1 MILIFS
7 AYRKFLNSKRLESVF
22 IVIFLAMI
30 ISSALSIQFV
40 NTEIQELF
48 ITILSILFPLIAG
61 FLTFGKDT
69 ISKLKNQI
77 LNIQEKDRMDKGVS
91 TTDTNKKQISRLKV
105 LSEGFMDVILNVFLV
120 SFILII
126 LLLVSKFNN
135 YEFISF
141 DEESFLMYL
150 VCNWLSILLKSIL
163 FFLLYS
169 MFFSTL
175 YLVIFIFNI
184 TKYDNLIK

>member
-1 MILIFS
+1 MIVCS
-7 AYRKFLNSKRLESVF
+7 AFF
-22 IVIFLAMI
+22 IH
-30 ISSALSIQFV
+30 FV
-40 NTEIQELF
+40 TTEIQELF

-61 FLTFGKDT
+61 FLTFGKET
-69 ISKLKNQI
+69 IFKLKNQI
-77 LNIQEKDRMDKGVS
+77 KDIQEKDEKDIGEP
-91 TTDTNKKQISRLKV
+91 TTDTDKKQISRLKG
-105 LSEGFMDVILNVFLV
+105 LSEGFINIILNVFIV

-141 DEESFLMYL
+141 NEESFLMYL

-184 TKYDNLIK
+184 TKYDDLIK

>member
-1 MILIFS
+1 MI
-7 AYRKFLNSKRLESVF
+7 V
-22 IVIFLAMI
+22 
-30 ISSALSIQFV
+30 SSALFIQFV

-77 LNIQEKDRMDKGVS
+77 KDIQGKDKKDIGEP
-91 TTDTNKKQISRLKV
+91 TTDTDKKQISRLKR
-105 LSEGFMDVILNVFLV
+105 LSDGFINIILNVFIV

-126 LLLVSKFNN
+126 LLLISKFNN

-150 VCNWLSILLKSIL
+150 GCNWLSILLKSIL

-184 TKYDNLIK
+184 TKYDDLIK

>member
-1 MILIFS
+1 MLLIFS
-7 AYRKFLNSKRLESVF
+7 AYRKFLNNKRLESTF
-22 IVIFLAMI
+22 IVTFIAMI
-30 ISSALSIQFV
+30 VSSALFIQFV

-61 FLTFGKDT
+61 FLTFGKET

-77 LNIQEKDRMDKGVS
+77 KDIQEKDRTDKGMS
-91 TTDTNKKQISRLKV
+91 TTDTDKKQISRLKK
-105 LSEGFMDVILNVFLV
+105 LSDGFINVVLNVFIV

-126 LLLVSKFNN
+126 LLLISKFNN

-141 DEESFLMYL
+141 SEESFWLYL
-150 VCNWLSILLKSIL
+150 GCNWISIILKSIL
-163 FFLLYS
+163 FFFLYS

-184 TKYDNLIK
+184 TKYDDLIK